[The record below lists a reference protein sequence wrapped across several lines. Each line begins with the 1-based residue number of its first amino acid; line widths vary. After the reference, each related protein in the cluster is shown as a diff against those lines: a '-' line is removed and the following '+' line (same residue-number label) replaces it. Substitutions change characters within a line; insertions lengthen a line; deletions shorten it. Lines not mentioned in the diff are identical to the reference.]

1 MGQDCQHNHD
11 HDDHHGHNH
20 HHAVNTQNISKA
32 FLIGASINFVFV
44 IVEFTYSFVTQSVSL
59 KADALHNLTDVL
71 ALVLSWLG
79 FKLITSKANPEYTF
93 GFKKASLLVAFINSS
108 VIFVSLFYILYE
120 AIERFINPQAI
131 LETQVIVVATI
142 GVVVN
147 LGSALLFKHHHHDIN
162 IKSAYMH
169 LMVDA
174 LISVAVV
181 ISGLL
186 IKLTGYAIFDP
197 ILAVLVVVVMAKS
210 SWSLLKEAI
219 QLLVAKVPRS
229 VNLNNLEKLI
239 LSYPE
244 VKQFHQL
251 RIWSVSSLENAM
263 IVHLVVHEGIDHQD
277 LVVKMSQKIKHDF
290 KIHFVTLQLEV
301 ENSLKSLDCES
312 DKN

>member
-1 MGQDCQHNHD
+1 MAGSGHD
-11 HDDHHGHNH
+11 HHHAHDHSHDDDHHHI
-20 HHAVNTQNISKA
+20 VNTQNVSKA
-32 FLIGASINFVFV
+32 FLIGASINFLFV
-44 IVEFTYSFVTQSVSL
+44 VIEFTYSFISQSVSL

-71 ALVLSWLG
+71 ALVLSWFG
-79 FKLITSKANPEYTF
+79 YKLITSKAKPEYTF
-93 GFKKASLLVAFINSS
+93 GFKKASLLAAFINSS
-108 VIFVSLFYILYE
+108 VIFISLFYILYE

-131 LETQVIVVATI
+131 QEIQVIVVAAI

-147 LGSALLFKHHHHDIN
+147 LGSAFLFKHHHHDIN

-181 ISGLL
+181 VSGLL
-186 IKLTGYAIFDP
+186 IKLTGYTVIDP
-197 ILAVLVVVVMAKS
+197 ILAIVVVIVMAKS

-219 QLLVAKVPRS
+219 QLLVAKVPRG
-229 VNLNNLEKLI
+229 VNLNQLEKLI
-239 LSYPE
+239 FSYSE

-263 IVHLVVHEGIDHQD
+263 IVHLVVQEGIDHQD
-277 LVVKMSQKIKHDF
+277 LIIRLSKKIKHDF

-301 ENSLKSLDCES
+301 ENSLESLDCKS
-312 DKN
+312 

>member
-71 ALVLSWLG
+71 ALVLSWFG
-79 FKLITSKANPEYTF
+79 YRLITSKTAADYTF

-108 VIFVSLFYILYE
+108 VIFISLFYILFE
-120 AIERFINPQAI
+120 AIFRFINPQAI
-131 LETQVIVVATI
+131 QETQVMIVAAI
-142 GVVVN
+142 GVAVN
-147 LGSALLFKHHHHDIN
+147 LGSAFLFKHHHHDIN

-169 LMVDA
+169 LLVDA

-181 ISGLL
+181 VSGLL
-186 IKLTGYAIFDP
+186 IKLTGYQIIDP
-197 ILAVLVVVVMAKS
+197 ILAVLVVIVMTKS
-210 SWSLLKEAI
+210 SWSLFKEAI
-219 QLLVAKVPRS
+219 QLLVAKVPRGVDLKKIEQLLRGQS
-229 VNLNNLEKLI
+229 
-239 LSYPE
+239 E
-244 VKQFHQL
+244 VTAFHQL

-263 IVHLVVHEGIDHQD
+263 TVHLVVKQGTDTQNLMIQ
-277 LVVKMSQKIKHDF
+277 LSQKIKHDY
-290 KIHFVTLQLEV
+290 KIQFVTLQFEI
-301 ENSLKSLDCES
+301 ENSSKNLDCL
-312 DKN
+312 D